1 MVELKKNSNT
11 KKANII
17 AAVCVILL
25 ALAGVVS
32 WFILSNMGP
41 QNKVAVIYQYNK
53 EVQRI
58 DLSKVN
64 ESYELTFTS
73 RDGGKNV
80 VHIEKKGVSI
90 IEASCPDH
98 VCMDTG
104 VIKNG
109 VLPIICAPNH
119 LMIKI
124 EEKSAEGLDSIS
136 Y

>member
-1 MVELKKNSNT
+1 MKKNINT

-17 AAVCVILL
+17 AAICVILL
-25 ALAGVVS
+25 AVAGAAS
-32 WFILSNMGP
+32 WFAISNMG
-41 QNKVAVIYQYNK
+41 QDNKIVVIYQYNK

-58 DLSKVN
+58 DLSKVT
-64 ESYELTFTS
+64 ESYNLTFTS
-73 RDGGKNV
+73 KDGGKNV
-80 VHIEKKGVSI
+80 VRIEKEGVSI
-90 IEASCPDH
+90 IEASCPDQ

-109 VLPIICAPNH
+109 VVPIICAPNH

-124 EEKSAEGLDSIS
+124 EEKSTEGLDNVS